1 MRRSNSFQI
10 YNRIYNKTK
19 AKKAFSR
26 IYHNMY
32 NLKMIILKV
41 VDNFSHR
48 IEIMNQI
55 LMSPKTNN
63 MKVIIKCLIFSKK
76 KLKLDL

>member
-1 MRRSNSFQI
+1 
-10 YNRIYNKTK
+10 
-19 AKKAFSR
+19 
-26 IYHNMY
+26 MY

-76 KLKLDL
+76 N